1 MDFWAARRHIA
12 SEPAEDE
19 MVSLDDYIDEG
30 DDDDGGVDVAADF
43 AALKGCLKALADA
56 IASTNLAV
64 INGAQGDV
72 QAATQRVQAS
82 IGALKRFHDAMKVLD
97 AGTEDEPEIED
108 DEEA

>member
-1 MDFWAARRHIA
+1 
-12 SEPAEDE
+12 
-19 MVSLDDYIDEG
+19 MVHLDDFIDDAEEG
-30 DDDDGGVDVAADF
+30 PDVAADF

-82 IGALKRFHDAMKVLD
+82 IGALKRFHDAMKILE
-97 AGTEDEPEIED
+97 AGTEDEDASAEQEED
-108 DEEA
+108 